1 MLRSVLA
8 VRELFTLRSVLAL
21 LAELACRLTPYGTP
35 GNACPGGGPPGGGG
49 IAVVGGDEAE
59 DRHGPVRWGEMGEG
73 IVRKSLWW
81 GEGVPKEGCD
91 VELAGR
97 GKASRLRRGF
107 GFWRVLEVVEC
118 FLEDEEV
125 VLLDLLAPFVLCF
138 PPRRAPLPITSLSE
152 VSVASLSSSSEDE
165 DSERERML
173 FCCRFEFEN
182 TLRLDVPVVLL
193 ESLTRLVA
201 SQFCPPLPPAP
212 R

>member
-1 MLRSVLA
+1 M
-8 VRELFTLRSVLAL
+8 
-21 LAELACRLTPYGTP
+21 
-35 GNACPGGGPPGGGG
+35 
-49 IAVVGGDEAE
+49 AVVGGEEAE
-59 DRHGPVRWGEMGEG
+59 DRHGPVRCGEMGEG
-73 IVRKSLWW
+73 MARKSLWC
-81 GEGVPKEGCD
+81 GEDVPREGCE

-107 GFWRVLEVVEC
+107 GFWRILLEEEC
-118 FLEDEEV
+118 FLEDEV
-125 VLLDLLAPFVLCF
+125 GLLFDLWAPFVLRF

-152 VSVASLSSSSEDE
+152 VSLSSLSSSSEDE